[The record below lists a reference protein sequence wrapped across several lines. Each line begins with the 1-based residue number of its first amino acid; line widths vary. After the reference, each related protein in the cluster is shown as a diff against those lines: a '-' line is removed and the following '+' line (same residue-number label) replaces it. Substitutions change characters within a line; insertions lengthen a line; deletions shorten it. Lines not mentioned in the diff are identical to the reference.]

1 MPLTEKQ
8 AEQAMSSCSHFNGI
22 QNECCKAGV
31 SFAQFTGS
39 LPCLKFT
46 DKGTFTCDKRR
57 WHTRE
62 EVEAEHA
69 AFEAYTELLS
79 KVQPI
84 VNECRIAAAQ
94 RNVTSHSKN
103 CPVCGGMLRIEIAR
117 SNLHARVHCSTD
129 GCARWIE

>member
-22 QNECCKAGV
+22 QNQCCKAGV

-69 AFEAYTELLS
+69 AMDAFTDLLR
-79 KVQPI
+79 KVQP
-84 VNECRIAAAQ
+84 VVVECKKITRSGGVA
-94 RNVTSHSKN
+94 SFSKE
-103 CPVCGGMLRIEIAR
+103 CPVCGALLRIEIAR
-117 SNLHARVHCSTD
+117 SNLHARVHCATD